1 MSTLSERLKQIMI
14 EKNINQTELA
24 KLAEASPQS
33 VTNWLKRNSM
43 SKNVAKAICEKTG
56 YSIDWLLFGLGES
69 NHADTNFKQSRLK
82 PVEWEDMPTSNTEFV
97 EVPVLDVH
105 LSAGDG
111 YCNTEGEEMY
121 TLPFRAYTLRRE
133 GINVEN
139 LRVVRVTGDSMEPK
153 LSDNDT
159 VSINTADKV
168 VRDGKMYAIR
178 IGDVQKIK
186 ILIQNSDGNITV
198 RSYNPDYKDEI
209 VYKGQIESGDFTV
222 IGRVWWISSIV

>member
-1 MSTLSERLKQIMI
+1 MSTLSDRLKHIML
-14 EKNINQTELA
+14 EQNLNQTELA
-24 KLAEASPQS
+24 KLADASPQS

-43 SKNVAKAICEKTG
+43 SKNVARLICEKTG
-56 YSIDWLLFGLGES
+56 YSLNWLLFGMGE
-69 NHADTNFKQSRLK
+69 ADNSEPNFKQSRLK
-82 PVEWEDMPTSNTEFV
+82 PVEWEDMAPTNTEFV

-121 TLPFRAYTLRRE
+121 TLPFRAYTLKRE

-139 LRVVRVTGDSMEPK
+139 LKVVRVTGDSMEPK

-159 VSINTADKV
+159 VSINTADKI

-186 ILIQNSDGNITV
+186 ILIQNSDGSITV

-209 VYKGQIESGDFTV
+209 VYKEQIESGDFTV